1 MADDSS
7 GNLAETEDEKEFQIR
22 EQVRLRMEAQ
32 LQDELKRIKEKV
44 SPHIQIYVSFT
55 RVMVTG
61 GRIHH

>member
-32 LQDELKRIKEKV
+32 LQDELKKIKEKV
-44 SPHIQIYVSFT
+44 SLTFRFMFHSNELW
-55 RVMVTG
+55 
-61 GRIHH
+61 